1 MDLDTSALYTSPLM
15 LKLAAMARD
24 SRPALRKVC
33 DYILRHPLSAATLTI
48 DTMAIRSQSSTAAVN
63 RLANAMGMNGFTGL
77 HNALVS
83 NLLEVIEPQEQVR
96 SELTRKPCTG
106 FSLDKQV
113 RVSKGNLDGLSAANL
128 PHTYQAMV
136 HRLLSAGRIYVV
148 GFGNS
153 AYLAG
158 LAVAS
163 LLPVCPS
170 TTHVSTEGGVEMAA
184 YRLANIGNR
193 DVLLAISMPNY
204 AKDTVHLAHF
214 AHSRGASV
222 LALTDS
228 PASPLCHVADLALFA
243 PPSHPILINSKV
255 ALHALIEALVAGA
268 YQADH
273 VWVAHSALLAANA
286 MAFDQ
291 RDMADSDSAEPQG
304 GPSEQRLSIS

>member
-15 LKLAAMARD
+15 MKVAATARS

-33 DYILRHPLSAATLTI
+33 EYILRHPLSAATLTI
-48 DTMAIRSQSSTAAVN
+48 DTMALRSQSSTAAVN
-63 RLANAMGMNGFTGL
+63 RLANTMGFNGFTGL

-96 SELTRKPCTG
+96 SELVGKHCTG
-106 FSLDKQV
+106 FSLNKQV
-113 RVSKGNLDGLSAANL
+113 RISKGHLDGLNAANS

-136 HRLLSAGRIYVV
+136 HRLLSAGRIYVI

-158 LAVAS
+158 LAVAN

-184 YRLANIGNR
+184 YRIAGIGSN
-193 DVLLAISMPNY
+193 DVLVAISLPNY
-204 AKDTVHLAHF
+204 AEDTVRLAHF
-214 AHSRGASV
+214 ARGRGASV
-222 LALTDS
+222 MALTDS
-228 PASPLCHVADLALFA
+228 PASPLCAIAELALFA
-243 PPSHPILINSKV
+243 PHSHPMLSNSKV

-268 YQADH
+268 YHADRGT
-273 VWVAHSALLAANA
+273 VAQSALLTADA
-286 MAFDQ
+286 MAFDWLDPGKAGA
-291 RDMADSDSAEPQG
+291 REYPDESAATMIG
-304 GPSEQRLSIS
+304 AS